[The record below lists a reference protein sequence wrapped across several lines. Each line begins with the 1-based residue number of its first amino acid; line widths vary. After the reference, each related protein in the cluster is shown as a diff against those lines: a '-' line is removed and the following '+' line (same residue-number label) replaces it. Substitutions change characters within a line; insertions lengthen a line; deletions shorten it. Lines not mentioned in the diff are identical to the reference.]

1 MKKTLYYEAF
11 DVTARTV
18 KFRQR
23 HNGNAAGKEL
33 GDAQANSSR
42 NSEIGYL
49 YMLKTMYIEL
59 HRPEV
64 IKITVEAN
72 TTPDDPFED

>member
-1 MKKTLYYEAF
+1 MKKILYYEAF
-11 DVTARTV
+11 GVTSRTV

-23 HNGNAAGKEL
+23 HKGNAAGKYI

-72 TTPDDPFED
+72 TTPEEPFED